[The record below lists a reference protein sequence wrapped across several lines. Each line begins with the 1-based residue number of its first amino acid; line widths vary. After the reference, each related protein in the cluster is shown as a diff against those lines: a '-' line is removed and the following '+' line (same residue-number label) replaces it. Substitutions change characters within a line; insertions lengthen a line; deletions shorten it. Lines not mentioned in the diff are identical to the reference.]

1 MTTTVTRNS
10 RLARHLR
17 REAAVGAATAEMPVV
32 ATAAVQS
39 LEAWLEEQWKELQ
52 WGGAADN
59 PETRFLLPT
68 PTALLLW
75 ERVIAEDA
83 AGGSHGGLPDD
94 FATELLDLPRLARLA
109 ADAWGR
115 LHDFGEPDPDEWG
128 RTPET
133 EAFNRWRAAFADY
146 LKAENWLTHAQL
158 TGEITEAFTNNRLA
172 RPDTLTFRGFERST
186 PALGKLADALQAA
199 GCDVSR
205 GWQAEL
211 TAGAPPTATAVAYPT
226 AADEARVVAGKVRG
240 LLDASSTSNC
250 SIAIITPDLSS
261 ARPLYERV
269 LAEELA
275 PASALLDELDS
286 PRRFDMAG
294 APALSDYALVARAL
308 DWLTLKPHGNAFS
321 LVSRLLLSPYPRP
334 AALLTGNND
343 DDIKAWQSEQEARAR
358 CEANLRDRNAWT
370 VSLDYLADGLR
381 KSGAGATA
389 GGIKRLAKLLEDD
402 EAASPV
408 EWAQRFSARL
418 HSVSWPGGGLS
429 ATEGVAFARW
439 RDVLAELTALTTVA
453 PSMTSAQ
460 ALDCTGRLADDT
472 PSQAASSGLQ
482 VQVLGVLDAAGL
494 EFDHAFLVGFD
505 AGSFPAS
512 AAPQPL
518 LPAHWQA
525 ETGQPRSSPEVEL
538 DFARRVWER
547 LLGSAKNVHASCAR
561 QGDGDQPLQPCSML
575 VGPMLGEL
583 DDAPAVDYET
593 WYRPSDSSK
602 RQEQLVPRAI
612 DSAPPALVLSGGT
625 NLLKDQSECPFR
637 ALASRRLHVG
647 ALEEPAPG
655 ITPADRGTLVHD
667 VLEKAWGNLGDSAT
681 LRAKT
686 DDQLRQLVENTA
698 DEVIGKNPG
707 LAVSG
712 LLRAVRS
719 WLVDISSAWLHFEK
733 YERRDEWTV
742 VATEAGASIKLD
754 DVELGPMRI
763 DRVDELVPTRDED
776 GDGFTLGGVMF
787 DPERTDGG
795 GGDFGENLAI
805 IDYKTASTKSG
816 VAKWMGDRP
825 REPQLP
831 LYALA
836 LEKNALTGGEGAAGA
851 KVATIAFGNLLS
863 RAELSFSSPPDFRL
877 DGTRIANRANWPGWK
892 EAVSGWR
899 TALTRLAGDYKS
911 GVVDVDPV
919 KQDACTWCDRQSLC
933 RVFELPGALEA
944 AYLAEE
950 SVEEEG

>member
-1 MTTTVTRNS
+1 
-10 RLARHLR
+10 
-17 REAAVGAATAEMPVV
+17 MPVV

-39 LEAWLEEQWKELQ
+39 LDAWLEEQWKELQ
-52 WGGAADN
+52 WGGAANN

-75 ERVIAEDA
+75 ERVIVEDA

-94 FATELLDLPRLARLA
+94 FATELLDLPRLSRLA
-109 ADAWGR
+109 DDAWGR
-115 LHDFGEPDPDEWG
+115 LYDFGEPDPDEWG

-172 RPDTLTFRGFERST
+172 RPDALTFRGFERST
-186 PALGKLADALQAA
+186 PALEKLADALQAA

-205 GWQAEL
+205 GWLAEL
-211 TAGAPPTATAVAYPT
+211 TGPSPATAVAYPT

-240 LLDASSTSNC
+240 LLDDEPNC
-250 SIAIITPDLSS
+250 SIAIITPNLSS
-261 ARPLYERV
+261 ARSLYERV

-334 AALLTGNND
+334 AALLTGNNGN
-343 DDIKAWQSEQEARAR
+343 DIKDWQSEQEARAR
-358 CEANLRDRNAWT
+358 CEANLRGRNAWT
-370 VSLDYLADGLR
+370 ASLDYLATRLK

-408 EWAQRFSARL
+408 EWAQRFAARL
-418 HSVSWPGGGLS
+418 HAVSWPGGGLS

-439 RDVLAELTALTTVA
+439 RDVLAQLTAMTTVA
-453 PSMTSAQ
+453 PSMTRAQ
-460 ALDCTGRLADDT
+460 ALDHTRRLADDT

-512 AAPQPL
+512 ASPHPL

-525 ETGQPRSSPEVEL
+525 ETSQPRSSPEVEL
-538 DFARRVWER
+538 DFARRVWKR

-575 VGPMLGEL
+575 GEQAA
-583 DDAPAVDYET
+583 APTVDHKT

-602 RQEQLVPRAI
+602 RQEQLVPREP

-655 ITPADRGTLVHD
+655 ITPADRGTLVHN
-667 VLEKAWGNLGDSAT
+667 VLEKAWDELGDSAT
-681 LRAKT
+681 LKEKT
-686 DDQLRQLVENTA
+686 NDQLRQLVENKA
-698 DEVIGKNPG
+698 DEVLAESPG

-712 LLRAVRS
+712 LLPAARS
-719 WLVDISSAWLHFEK
+719 WLVEISSAWLHFEK
-733 YERRDEWTV
+733 FERRDKWTV
-742 VATEAGASIKLD
+742 VATEAGASITFD
-754 DVELGPMRI
+754 GVELGPMSI
-763 DRVDELVPTRDED
+763 DRVDRLVPSQD
-776 GDGFTLGGVMF
+776 GKFSTLGGVKL
-787 DPERTDGG
+787 DPELADGG
-795 GGDFGENLAI
+795 DGHLGENLAI

-816 VAKWMGDRP
+816 IGKWMGDRP

-836 LEKNALTGGEGAAGA
+836 LEKNGTTGGEVAAGA

-863 RAELSFSSPPDFRL
+863 SAELSFSSPPDFRL
-877 DGTRIANRANWPGWK
+877 DGTQIVKRANWPGWK

-899 TALTRLAGDYKS
+899 TTLTRLARDYKN

-950 SVEEEG
+950 SEEEEG

>member
-158 TGEITEAFTNNRLA
+158 TGEITEAFTNNRLP

-186 PALGKLADALQAA
+186 PALEKLADALEAA

-211 TAGAPPTATAVAYPT
+211 TGPSPATAVAYPT
-226 AADEARVVAGKVRG
+226 AADEASAVAHQVRT
-240 LLDASSTSNC
+240 LLDDEPDC
-250 SIAIITPDLSS
+250 SIAIITPDLSA
-261 ARPLYERV
+261 ARSLYERV
-269 LAEELA
+269 LSEELS

-308 DWLTLKPHGNAFS
+308 DWLTLKPQGNAFS

-343 DDIKAWQSEQEARAR
+343 DDIKAWRSEQEARAR
-358 CEANLRDRNAWT
+358 CEAALRNDNAWT
-370 VSLDYLADGLR
+370 VSLDYLATRL
-381 KSGAGATA
+381 KKAGADKSA
-389 GGIKRLAKLLEDD
+389 GGIKRLAELLEDD
-402 EAASPV
+402 EAVSPV
-408 EWAQRFSARL
+408 EWAERFSARL
-418 HSVSWPGGGLS
+418 HSVLWPGGGLS

-439 RDVLAELTALTTVA
+439 RDVLAQLTAMTTVA
-453 PSMTSAQ
+453 PSMTRAQ
-460 ALDCTGRLADDT
+460 ALDHTRRLANDT

-561 QGDGDQPLQPCSML
+561 QGDGDQPLQPCAMIVGPML

-583 DDAPAVDYET
+583 DDAPAVDHKT
-593 WYRPSDSSK
+593 WYRSADPAE
-602 RQEQLVPRAI
+602 RQEQLVPRAV
-612 DSAPPALVLSGGT
+612 DSAPAALVLSGGT
-625 NLLKDQSECPFR
+625 GLLKDQSECPFR
-637 ALASRRLHVG
+637 ALAARRLHVE
-647 ALEEPAPG
+647 ALETPAPG
-655 ITPADRGTLVHD
+655 LAATDRGTLVHD
-667 VLEKAWGNLGDSAT
+667 VLEKAWGKLGDSAT
-681 LRAKT
+681 LKAKT
-686 DDQLRQLVENTA
+686 DDELRQLVENTA
-698 DEVIGKNPG
+698 DEVIGENPG

-719 WLVDISSAWLHFEK
+719 WLVEISSAWLHFEK

-742 VATEAGASIKLD
+742 VATEAGASITLD

-763 DRVDELVPTRDED
+763 DRVDELVPTQD
-776 GDGFTLGGVMF
+776 GKFSTLGGVKL
-787 DPERTDGG
+787 DSELTDGG
-795 GGDFGENLAI
+795 DGHPGENLAI
-805 IDYKTASTKSG
+805 IDYKTSSTKSG
-816 VAKWMGDRP
+816 IGKWMGDRP

-836 LEKNALTGGEGAAGA
+836 LEKNGTTGGEVAAGA

-863 RAELSFSSPPDFRL
+863 RAELSFGSPLDFRL
-877 DGTRIANRANWPGWK
+877 DKTRIVNRANWPGWE
-892 EAVSGWR
+892 EAVSRWR
-899 TALTRLAGDYKS
+899 TTLTRLARDYKN